1 MLYYGKFQKSLK
13 RLQEQYSNYLELDQN
28 YPEFILEAMSE
39 SVVQRFEKCYDALWK
54 TLRRYLRE
62 ELGVVG
68 APNSPK
74 PIFRVADENGLLES
88 SVEIWFK
95 YARARIEKSHDY
107 DGEKATACLDL
118 VPDFIEDAIALYHT
132 MNDKE

>member
-1 MLYYGKFQKSLK
+1 MIYYGKFQKSLK
-13 RLQEQYSNYLELDQN
+13 RLQEQYANYLELDQN

-39 SVVQRFEKCYDALWK
+39 SVIQRFEKCYDALWK

-74 PIFRVADENGLLES
+74 PIFRVADENGLLDS

-107 DGEKATACLDL
+107 DGEKAKACLDL